1 MGFRKGLKSFVG
13 GLIMTL
19 VLVVLVPM
27 IVDHY
32 IKTYITEVVG
42 ETTFLALSSEAIV
55 NILVWVVILA
65 FFILMGAG
73 GVLKRFGIVGILG
86 LLAAYWLLGDITD
99 AFVPVATLAIVL
111 VITKTI
117 RMKREK
123 RNQQS

>member
-1 MGFRKGLKSFVG
+1 MGFREGLKSFVG

-27 IVDHY
+27 VVDHY

>member
-1 MGFRKGLKSFVG
+1 MGFREGLKSFVG

-32 IKTYITEVVG
+32 IETYITEVVG
-42 ETTFLALSSEAIV
+42 ETTFLTLSSEAIV

>member
-1 MGFRKGLKSFVG
+1 M
-13 GLIMTL
+13 
-19 VLVVLVPM
+19 LVPM

>member
-1 MGFRKGLKSFVG
+1 MGFREGLKSFVG